1 MRKVTL
7 FKGDGIGPEICASVK
22 RVIEAVKADIEF
34 EEFEVGEAE
43 YLAHGALIPQAAFE
57 SIERNKLVLKAPI
70 TTPIG
75 KGFRSC
81 NVQLREKYD
90 LYANIRPAKNL
101 PNVKTP
107 FQNVDMVIFRENTE
121 DLYVGKEEKIDEN
134 TIHATKIIT
143 RKCSERIIR
152 AAFEFAMNN
161 HRKKVSCIHKAN
173 ILKMSD
179 GLFLSVFN
187 EIKNEYPSIETDA
200 FIVDNACMQMV
211 MHPEKFDVM
220 VMPNLYGDIL
230 SDLASGLIGGLGFLP
245 SANMGSGI
253 AMFEAVHGSAPDIA
267 NQNKANPTALLLSA
281 CMLLD
286 YVDEHEKAEKIRHAV
301 YAVLQKGKVRTQD
314 CGGQSS
320 TTEYTDAIISQLN
333 EMVQN
338 PSKKL

>member
-1 MRKVTL
+1 MKKVTL
-7 FKGDGIGPEICASVK
+7 FRGDGIGPEICAQVK
-22 RVIEAVKADIEF
+22 RILEAVKCDIEF
-34 EEFEVGEAE
+34 EEFDVGEAE
-43 YLAHGALIPQAAFE
+43 YLRHGALIPQEAFD
-57 SIERNKLVLKAPI
+57 SIKRNKIVLKAPI

-81 NVQLREKYD
+81 NVQLRERFD

-121 DLYVGKEEKIDEN
+121 DLYVGKEEKIDED

-143 RKCSERIIR
+143 RRCSERIIR
-152 AAFEFAMNN
+152 AAFDYAIAN

-179 GLFLSVFN
+179 GLFLSIFN
-187 EIKNEYPSIETDA
+187 EIKNEYPTIETDTL
-200 FIVDNACMQMV
+200 IVDNACMQMV

-245 SANMGSGI
+245 SANIGKEV

-267 NQNKANPTALLLSA
+267 GQNKANPTALLLSA
-281 CMLLD
+281 CMMLD
-286 YVDEHEKAEKIRHAV
+286 YLQQHEKAEKIRHAI
-301 YAVLQKGKVRTQD
+301 YDVLEEGEIRTPD
-314 CGGQSS
+314 CGGNA
-320 TTEYTDAIISQLN
+320 TTSEYSDAIIRHL
-333 EMVQN
+333 M
-338 PSKKL
+338 

>member
-7 FKGDGIGPEICASVK
+7 FKGDGIGPEICACVV
-22 RVIEAVKADIEF
+22 RVLDALNLDIEF
-34 EEFEVGEAE
+34 EAFEVGEAE
-43 YLAHGALIPQAAFE
+43 YNRNGALIPAAAFE
-57 SIERNKLVLKAPI
+57 SIERNKIVLKAPI

-90 LYANIRPAKNL
+90 LYSNIRPAKNL
-101 PNVKTP
+101 PNVITP
-107 FQNVDMVIFRENTE
+107 FNNVDMVIFRENTE
-121 DLYVGKEEKIDEN
+121 DLYVGVEERIDEN
-134 TIHATKIIT
+134 TVHATKIIT

-152 AAFEFAMNN
+152 AAFDYAVKNN
-161 HRKKVSCIHKAN
+161 RKKVSCIHKAN

-179 GLFLSVFN
+179 GMFLSIFN
-187 EIKNEYPSIETDA
+187 EIKEEYPTIQSDV

-245 SANMGSGI
+245 SANLGKDV

-267 NQNKANPTALLLSA
+267 GQNLANPTALLLSA
-281 CMLLD
+281 CMMLD
-286 YVDEHEKAEKIRHAV
+286 YMDESAAATKIRQAI
-301 YAVLQKGKVRTQD
+301 YAVLEEGKVRTRD
-314 CGGQSS
+314 CGGTS
-320 TTEYTDAIISQLN
+320 TTTKFTDAIINALN
-333 EMVQN
+333 M
-338 PSKKL
+338 

>member
-7 FKGDGIGPEICASVK
+7 FKGDGIGPEICACVV
-22 RVIEAVKADIEF
+22 RVLDALNLDIEF
-34 EEFEVGEAE
+34 EAFEVGEAE
-43 YLAHGALIPQAAFE
+43 YNRNGALIPAAAFE
-57 SIERNKLVLKAPI
+57 SIERNKIVLKAPI

-90 LYANIRPAKNL
+90 LYSNIRPAKNL
-101 PNVKTP
+101 PNVITP
-107 FQNVDMVIFRENTE
+107 FNNVDMVIFRENTE
-121 DLYVGKEEKIDEN
+121 DLYVGVEERIDEN
-134 TIHATKIIT
+134 TVHATKIIT

-152 AAFEFAMNN
+152 AAFDYAVKNN
-161 HRKKVSCIHKAN
+161 RKKVSCIHKAN

-179 GLFLSVFN
+179 GMFLSIFN
-187 EIKNEYPSIETDA
+187 EIKEEYPTIQSDV

-245 SANMGSGI
+245 SANLGKDV

-267 NQNKANPTALLLSA
+267 GQNLANPTALLLSA
-281 CMLLD
+281 CMMLD
-286 YVDEHEKAEKIRHAV
+286 YMNESDAATKIRQAI
-301 YAVLQKGKVRTQD
+301 YAVLEEGKVRTRD
-314 CGGQSS
+314 CGGTS
-320 TTEYTDAIISQLN
+320 TTTEFTDAIIDA
-333 EMVQN
+333 M
-338 PSKKL
+338 KM